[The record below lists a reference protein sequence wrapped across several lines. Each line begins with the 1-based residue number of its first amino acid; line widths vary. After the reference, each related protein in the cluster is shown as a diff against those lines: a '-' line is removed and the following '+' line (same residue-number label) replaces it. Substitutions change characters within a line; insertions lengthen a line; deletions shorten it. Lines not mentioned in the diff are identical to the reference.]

1 MVRDTIQIPD
11 PEEVQ
16 DSTTE
21 FGWDVQL
28 NTVENA
34 ILKDA
39 CTGVFYSIV
48 HRENN
53 PYKRTI
59 LLGRALQAAGMML
72 ASAALNYNIDNKV
85 NHKTEE

>member
-1 MVRDTIQIPD
+1 METLSTTITEQED
-11 PEEVQ
+11 L
-16 DSTTE
+16 STE

-34 ILKDA
+34 VLKAA
-39 CTGVFYSIV
+39 CTNVFRSIV
-48 HRENN
+48 NRENN

-59 LLGRALQAAGMML
+59 LLGRALQAAGTML